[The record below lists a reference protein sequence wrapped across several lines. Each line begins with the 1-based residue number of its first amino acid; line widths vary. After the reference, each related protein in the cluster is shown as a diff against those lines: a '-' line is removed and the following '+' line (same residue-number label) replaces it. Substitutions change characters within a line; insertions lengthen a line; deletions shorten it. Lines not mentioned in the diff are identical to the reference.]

1 MIRQFESVG
10 VVFVFLNAARISPT
24 YRLRKREGQALER
37 VSGRGQS
44 VKPQSHRS
52 SSISTLITGRSAPN
66 PSFE

>member
-37 VSGRGQS
+37 VYKVLRFCVCVCLSRSGG
-44 VKPQSHRS
+44 
-52 SSISTLITGRSAPN
+52 
-66 PSFE
+66 